1 LPKSIAGAASL
12 RSIAAALND
21 RSIPTARGA
30 GRWSAVQVSCVL
42 AQVS

>member
-30 GRWSAVQVSCVL
+30 GRWSAVQVSRVL
-42 AQVS
+42 ARL